1 MTGESSD
8 WQRRVARRTELP
20 ACGGEGLK
28 THRHWTVSK
37 LALKGSS
44 RTQNRAGRQQERT
57 GRIRTE
63 NRAGRKQKRK
73 RAGRKQKQNRADRKQ
88 EQNRADRKREENR
101 TDRTQNLLAHERVTE
116 SGHEE
121 MMIEREMSEAGK
133 KESWAPPPGRTTC
146 RVTELTRSMMRIT
159 HSIGLCMPFHC
170 AVVRQKRTC
179 VNGYMNQR
187 LWLRSLACCVRKA
200 SNIVMLLLLT
210 LMPCMVVSNAIEMLV
225 GSWNL
230 YALMWLLLRR

>member
-1 MTGESSD
+1 ML
-8 WQRRVARRTELP
+8 VANRN
-20 ACGGEGLK
+20 GLVANRNGLVGSRKMLVANRNGLIANRNGLVANRNGLVGSRK
-28 THRHWTVSK
+28 TLV
-37 LALKGSS
+37 
-44 RTQNRAGRQQERT
+44 E
-57 GRIRTE
+57 
-63 NRAGRKQKRK
+63 
-73 RAGRKQKQNRADRKQ
+73 
-88 EQNRADRKREENR
+88 
-101 TDRTQNLLAHERVTE
+101 DRTVLIERRNVLAHERVAE

-146 RVTELTRSMMRIT
+146 LVTELTRSMMRIT

-225 GSWNL
+225 GSWNV

>member
-1 MTGESSD
+1 MLVANRNGLVGAGKKIVLVGSRNESVLVGS
-8 WQRRVARRTELP
+8 RNKSVLVGSRNKIVLVGSRNKIALSGSGKKIAPIE
-20 ACGGEGLK
+20 
-28 THRHWTVSK
+28 HR
-37 LALKGSS
+37 
-44 RTQNRAGRQQERT
+44 
-57 GRIRTE
+57 
-63 NRAGRKQKRK
+63 
-73 RAGRKQKQNRADRKQ
+73 
-88 EQNRADRKREENR
+88 
-101 TDRTQNLLAHERVTE
+101 NLLAHERVTE

-121 MMIEREMSEAGK
+121 MMIEREMSEADK

-146 RVTELTRSMMRIT
+146 LVTELTRSMMRIN

-170 AVVRQKRTC
+170 AVIMQKRTC